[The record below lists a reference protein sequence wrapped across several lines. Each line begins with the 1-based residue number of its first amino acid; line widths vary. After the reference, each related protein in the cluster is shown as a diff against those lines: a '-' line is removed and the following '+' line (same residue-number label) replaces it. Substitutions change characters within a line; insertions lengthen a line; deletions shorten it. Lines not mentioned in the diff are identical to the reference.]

1 MSYNPFAGNDNFSNS
16 ESDPDIIFS
25 SDTSPHDTKYF
36 NSNKTN
42 VGFECLCKNDFSVL
56 HVKIRSINKNFETF
70 KIFYYKLNSTFSVIC
85 FSKTWATDNSICND
99 SNFQVENYTVLH
111 QVRESS

>member
-36 NSNKTN
+36 NSNKIN
-42 VGFECLCKNDFSVL
+42 VGFECLCKKRFLCLARKDY
-56 HVKIRSINKNFETF
+56 E
-70 KIFYYKLNSTFSVIC
+70 YK
-85 FSKTWATDNSICND
+85 
-99 SNFQVENYTVLH
+99 
-111 QVRESS
+111 